1 MERNLR
7 LNWQEL
13 VKEAVRRRKSQG
25 MTQHEL
31 AMFVGLSKPT
41 VNSFEQGKTKISL
54 ENALKILKVLGLSE

>member
-7 LNWQEL
+7 INWQEL
-13 VKEAVRRRKSQG
+13 VEEAVRRRKKQG

-31 AMFVGLSKPT
+31 ALFVGLSKPT

-54 ENALKILKVLGLSE
+54 ENALKILHVLALS

>member
-25 MTQHEL
+25 MTQYEL
-31 AMFVGLSKPT
+31 ALFVGLSKPT